1 MIFWTKILIP
11 ERTYNLY
18 SHILCCTLAD
28 RSNLAMKSSQILF
41 AEALAYP
48 VRSFTGSYSL
58 VSRSWSEK
66 YYHNSRQA
74 SKFMRTLRE
83 WSHCM
88 TSRNAQDPVPFDW
101 FFDSVMAFIMANFS
115 RLWKVSTKSKT
126 FFDQECINISELNAN
141 CFCAS
146 LLRNNDSH
154 ATSFIERAP

>member
-88 TSRNAQDPVPFDW
+88 TSRNAQDPDPFDW
-101 FFDSVMAFIMANFS
+101 FFDSVMAFIMANFHDFE
-115 RLWKVSTKSKT
+115 RFQPKVKRFSIKNVSIYRDLTLIVS
-126 FFDQECINISELNAN
+126 AHPY
-141 CFCAS
+141 CAIMI
-146 LLRNNDSH
+146 H
-154 ATSFIERAP
+154 TRARPK